1 MGEFQDKHI
10 LISGASSGI
19 GMATAIKF
27 ANMGAIVIATSKG
40 EKKATSIMKKLQKI
54 SPDSFW
60 IGADILEKE
69 EIKNIFK
76 IITEQN
82 ISLFSAFNN
91 SATGS
96 SSDFLHNISPIDWEI
111 TINGTLNSI
120 FLFMHHELKNMVNN
134 NGGTIINNSSVDGL
148 RGFPFDPAYSAAKHG
163 VIGLTKS
170 TALQYAN
177 NNTNIRINAIAPG
190 WVDTPSI
197 QKLIEDQQM
206 SSEHIISQQPIGR
219 LGKPEE
225 IANLVVW
232 LASKEASF
240 MTGSVIPI
248 DGGYTA

>member
-1 MGEFQDKHI
+1 MREFQDKHI

-27 ANMGAIVIATSKG
+27 ANMGATIIATSKD
-40 EKKATSIMKKLQKI
+40 EKKATPIIKKIQHI

-60 IGADILEKE
+60 IGADILEVE
-69 EIKNIFK
+69 EIQNIFK

-96 SSDFLHNISPIDWEI
+96 SSDFLHNLSPIDWEI
-111 TINGTLNSI
+111 TIHGTLNSI
-120 FLFMHHELKNMVNN
+120 FHFMHHELKNMVN

-170 TALQYAN
+170 TALQYADN
-177 NNTNIRINAIAPG
+177 NANIRINAIAPG
-190 WVDTPSI
+190 WIDTPSTK
-197 QKLIEDQQM
+197 KLIEDQQM
-206 SSEHIISQQPIGR
+206 SLEQILSQQPIGR

-225 IANLVVW
+225 IANLVTW

-240 MTGSVIPI
+240 MTGSIIPI
-248 DGGYTA
+248 DGGYTAT

>member
-1 MGEFQDKHI
+1 MGEFQDKHV

-27 ANMGAIVIATSKG
+27 ANMGATIIATSKD
-40 EKKATSIMKKLQKI
+40 EKKATPIIKKIQHI

-60 IGADILEKE
+60 IGADILEVE
-69 EIKNIFK
+69 EIQNIFK

-96 SSDFLHNISPIDWEI
+96 SSDFLHNLSPIDWEI
-111 TINGTLNSI
+111 TIHGTLNSI
-120 FLFMHHELKNMVNN
+120 FHFMHHELKNMVN

-170 TALQYAN
+170 TALQYADN
-177 NNTNIRINAIAPG
+177 NANIRINAIAPG
-190 WVDTPSI
+190 WIDTPSTK
-197 QKLIEDQQM
+197 KLIEDQQM
-206 SSEHIISQQPIGR
+206 SLEQILSQQPIGR

-240 MTGSVIPI
+240 MNGCIIPI